1 LIYIVN
7 KGDTLQEIASK
18 YNVSIKDILDSNPG
32 ITDPDSIQFNQ
43 RLYIPETSSLP
54 KPRGE
59 NRITSDDQIS
69 NSNDRELG
77 ETVARCRIKEE
88 PQEKIIKTTIRVS
101 VFFDGTANNRTNT
114 EQRLKNTDAYISRKD
129 SLDGGSYENDYT
141 NISKLEQLI
150 LSDDQAEH
158 FVHVYIDGAGTQD
171 IDRDVPQGLVEGRGT
186 TGVIA
191 KVEKGKE
198 KVIKLIEKLK
208 LDKKTIIETVYLD
221 AFGFSRGAAA
231 ARYFIHA
238 ALERNDTN
246 VKNMLESK
254 GYTVSAVKIK
264 FIGLYDTV
272 ASYGF
277 KHGDDTTDLHLDAVS
292 SAEKVV
298 QLAAAEEHRKNF
310 RLTNINSAGNKGK
323 QIFLPGVHSDIGGGY
338 RDYAEEKNHQILDI
352 DTAWAGDETEKRFKK
367 ERDWLI
373 HSGWYMAAEIET
385 PNFWNE
391 LKVNRT
397 GIRNTYNRIPPQIMA
412 DYAASSGLKF
422 RKLSTFYPIPDE
434 LKHIKQLVDEHIA
447 MRVSTYKYWWD
458 MNSTEIKNL
467 RHNFL
472 HFSSSYGGT
481 NQPHLINNERKRII
495 QNG

>member
-1 LIYIVN
+1 MIYIVN
-7 KGDTLQEIASK
+7 KGDTLQKIASK
-18 YNVSIKDILDSNPG
+18 YNVSIKDILDSNPV
-32 ITDPDSIQFNQ
+32 IAHPDWIQVNQ
-43 RLYIPETSSLP
+43 RLSIPETSSSP
-54 KPRGE
+54 KSMGE
-59 NRITSDDQIS
+59 NRMSSDDRIS
-69 NSNDRELG
+69 HSNDRELG
-77 ETVARCRIKEE
+77 DTVARCRTKEN
-88 PQEKIIKTTIRVS
+88 PQEKSINTTIRVS

-114 EQRLKNTDAYISRKD
+114 EQRLKNTDVYNSLKAPFGD
-129 SLDGGSYENDYT
+129 SSYENDYT

-158 FVHVYIDGAGTQD
+158 FLHVYIEGAGTQD
-171 IDRDVPQGLVEGRGT
+171 NNRDIPQGLAEGRGT

-191 KVEKGKE
+191 KVEKGIE
-198 KVIKLIEKLK
+198 RVVDLIERIHLE
-208 LDKKTIIETVYLD
+208 KTTTIETVYLD

-246 VKNMLESK
+246 VKKILESK
-254 GYTVSAVKIK
+254 GYTVFAVKIK

-352 DTAWAGDETEKRFKK
+352 DTAWAGDETKKLFIK

-373 HSGWYMAAEIET
+373 HSGWYTAAEIET

-397 GIRNTYNRIPPQIMA
+397 GIRNTYNRIPLHLMA
-412 DYAASSGLKF
+412 DYAINTGLKF
-422 RKLSTFYPIPDE
+422 KKLSTYYPIPDE

-447 MRVSTYKYWWD
+447 MGVSTYNYWWD

-472 HFSSSYGGT
+472 HFSSSYGDT
-481 NQPHLINNERKRII
+481 NQPQFIYNERKRII

>member
-1 LIYIVN
+1 VN
-7 KGDTLQEIASK
+7 NGDTLQKIASK
-18 YNVSIKDILDSNPG
+18 HNVSIKDIMDSNPV
-32 ITDPDSIQFNQ
+32 IAHPDWIQVNQ
-43 RLYIPETSSLP
+43 RLSIPETSSLS
-54 KPRGE
+54 KPMEE
-59 NRITSDDQIS
+59 NSISSDDQIS
-69 NSNDRELG
+69 RGNDKELG
-77 ETVARCRIKEE
+77 DPIARCKIKEE
-88 PQEKIIKTTIRVS
+88 PQKLNKKTTIRVS

-114 EQRLKNTDAYISRKD
+114 EQRLKNTDAYNSYKAP
-129 SLDGGSYENDYT
+129 LGGGSYENDYT
-141 NISKLEQLI
+141 NISKLEKLI
-150 LSDDQAEH
+150 LSDNQTEH
-158 FVHVYIDGAGTQD
+158 FLHVYIEGAGTQD
-171 IDRDVPQGLVEGRGT
+171 NARDIPQGLAEGRGT

-191 KVEKGKE
+191 KVEKGIE
-198 KVIKLIEKLK
+198 KVITLIESLNLK
-208 LDKKTIIETVYLD
+208 QGTIIETVYLD

-272 ASYGF
+272 ASYGLE
-277 KHGDDTTDLHLDAVS
+277 HGDDTSDLHLDAVS

-338 RDYAEEKNHQILDI
+338 RDYAEEINHQILDI
-352 DTAWAGDETEKRFKK
+352 DTAWAGDETEELFEN
-367 ERDWLI
+367 ERGWLI
-373 HSGWYMAAEIET
+373 TSGWYTAEEIET

-397 GIRNTYNRIPPQIMA
+397 GIRNTYNRIPLQIMA
-412 DYAASSGLKF
+412 DYAANTGLRFK
-422 RKLSTFYPIPDE
+422 KLSSFYPVPDE

-447 MRVSTYKYWWD
+447 KGLSTYNYWWD
-458 MNSTEIKNL
+458 MNSTEIRNL
-467 RHNFL
+467 RHKFL
-472 HFSSSYGGT
+472 HFSSSYGEA
-481 NQPHLINNERKRII
+481 NQPQFINNERRRII